1 MIRPYL
7 QDGLDLVQH
16 RVLVGL
22 CAIAWDL
29 EVMDYQAKSAS
40 PELRSAVEKASAT
53 AHRLGVTATIEEL
66 RKRKTL
72 LFPDDERL
80 IIDTSLQPMDE
91 SNRYLKVASTKLDGS
106 RTTQA

>member
-7 QDGLDLVQH
+7 HDGLDLVQH

-22 CAIAWDL
+22 CAMAWNL
-29 EVMDYQAKSAS
+29 EVMDYQARRTN
-40 PELRSAVEKASAT
+40 PELRSAVERASAT
-53 AHRLGVTATIEEL
+53 AHRLGVTAMIDEL

-80 IIDTSLQPMDE
+80 IIDTNLQPMDE
-91 SNRYLKVASTKLDGS
+91 SNRYMTVASTKLEDL
-106 RTTQA
+106 RTTQG